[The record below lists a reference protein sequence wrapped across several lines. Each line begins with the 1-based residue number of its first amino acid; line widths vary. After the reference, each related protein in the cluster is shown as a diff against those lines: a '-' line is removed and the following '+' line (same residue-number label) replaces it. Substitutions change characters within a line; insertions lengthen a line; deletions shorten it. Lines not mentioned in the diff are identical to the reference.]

1 MPYEAPLCVL
11 TVSACTAG
19 GTHAWSVQ
27 RLLLYAAA
35 LAMAAGAKA
44 CGLVNCW
51 FVVGTLLAVAA
62 EQVSAWRLR
71 RCL

>member
-1 MPYEAPLCVL
+1 MSFP
-11 TVSACTAG
+11 VSACTAG
-19 GTHAWSVQ
+19 RGHAWSAQ
-27 RLLLYAAA
+27 RLLLYVAA
-35 LAMAAGAKA
+35 LAVAAAAKA
-44 CGLVNCW
+44 LGLVNCW